1 MTSILQQVDLAGLDA
16 AYRTDLAQGR
26 AGLVYDGPV
35 SAHLA
40 HGDRRLRHLRFDPAP
55 ASRSLWNFLLSEGA
69 RLAAARRD
77 GRRLVAAIKDL
88 GPIPVLAGALPH
100 VLPFALDGAWWIP
113 CLMEQSDGLLQQADA
128 LGVDAS
134 FCPVRAMLGVYLPP
148 PPGAVATCHYPPPDL
163 ITCSA
168 GAICDDVSAIVQRLQ
183 GLGLPVAWWEMP
195 RRRAPDAGEEGVA
208 LPGGLWAARSQVDLV
223 ASELRRLAS
232 VIATPAT
239 GPLDEAR
246 LAASIHAAN
255 AIRGRIRRLRQLVF
269 DAPQPPLPALEMLI
283 VEMLAI
289 HFCSDRSACAQVL
302 DDLVA
307 LVHQR
312 LAAGVGSV
320 APDAVRVLWINPV
333 ADLRAMSVI
342 EELGGRVCASD
353 FLFTHSLE
361 DIAEDAPPFT
371 ALAANALA
379 DPMVGSCA
387 ERAALVVDQA
397 RRHRIEAA
405 VVSRIPGASHCAY
418 EGSRIAAALGSA
430 LDIPTVEIEVPV
442 MSDSLD
448 PALRTR
454 IEALL
459 ETVRGRR
466 GRRRHEDRR

>member
-1 MTSILQQVDLAGLDA
+1 MSRSLSQVDLAGLDA
-16 AYRTDLAQGR
+16 AYTAECGQGQSR
-26 AGLVYDGPV
+26 LCCDGPV
-35 SAHLA
+35 SRHLA
-40 HGDRRLRHLRFDPAP
+40 HGDRRLRHLRFDPAA
-55 ASRSLWNFLLSEGA
+55 ASRSLWNFLLSESE
-69 RLAAARRD
+69 RLEEARRS

-88 GPIPVLAGALPH
+88 GPIPVLASALPE

-148 PPGAVATCHYPPPDL
+148 APGSVSACHYPPPDL

-195 RRRAPDAGEEGVA
+195 RRRAPDEDEEGVD
-208 LPGGLWAARSQVDLV
+208 LPAGLRAARGQVDLV
-223 ASELRRLAS
+223 AGELRRLATL
-232 VIATPAT
+232 IATPT
-239 GPLDEAR
+239 SGPIDEAR
-246 LAASIHAAN
+246 LAASIRAAN
-255 AIRGRIRRLRQLVF
+255 AIRRRIRSLRQLVF
-269 DAPQPPLPALEMLI
+269 DAPRPPVPALEMLI
-283 VEMLAI
+283 IDMLAI
-289 HFCSDRSACAQVL
+289 HFCSDRQLCAEVL
-302 DDLVA
+302 DDLLA
-307 LVHQR
+307 LVRQR
-312 LAAGVGSV
+312 LAGGAGYGT
-320 APDAVRVLWINPV
+320 PEAVRVLWVNPV
-333 ADLRAMSVI
+333 ADLRAMGVI
-342 EELGGRVCASD
+342 EEAGGRVCASD

-361 DIAEDAPPFT
+361 DIAEDLPPFT

-397 RRHRIEAA
+397 RRQRVEAA

-418 EGSRIAAALGSA
+418 EGPRIAAALASA

-454 IEALL
+454 LEALL
-459 ETVRGRR
+459 ETARGRR
-466 GRRRHEDRR
+466 GRP